1 MDILQLI
8 FSFLSKDQSF
18 GKFQKIFDLLKEN
31 SFDIPAAIKNADLTT
46 LAPVF
51 MDFLSQNK
59 NSPDIQE
66 SYGVKPIENL
76 ADQVIVERINNYLS
90 LD

>member
-8 FSFLSKDQSF
+8 LSFLSKEQSF
-18 GKFQKIFDLLKEN
+18 GKYQKIFDLLKEN
-31 SFDIPAAIKNADLTT
+31 SFDIPKTIKNADLTS

-59 NSPDIQE
+59 NSPM
-66 SYGVKPIENL
+66 SNSR
-76 ADQVIVERINNYLS
+76 AFIVTQNFECLFIVL
-90 LD
+90 

>member
-8 FSFLSKDQSF
+8 LSFLSKEQSF
-18 GKFQKIFDLLKEN
+18 GKYQKIFDLLKEN
-31 SFDIPAAIKNADLTT
+31 SFDIPKTIKNADLTS

-59 NSPDIQE
+59 NSPEVQE